1 MSSTTP
7 TAPTAPFIH
16 RHRLRLSQTDA
27 GGVVFFAQSL
37 VVAHDAW
44 EAVLDEVGFSV
55 ARIISEGTFALPIVE
70 ANTRLLRPMR
80 VGDDVAVEVTLEK
93 LGTSSII
100 VGSRLEV
107 DGATVGLCRTV
118 HVCIDRQGRSAP
130 LPETLRAALRA
141 RLGVDVGATVDRG

>member
-37 VVAHDAW
+37 VIAHDAW

-80 VGDDVAVEVTLEK
+80 GWPCGFTRWITRHFRPTFKPLWAGLALVCA
-93 LGTSSII
+93 TSCCPRS
-100 VGSRLEV
+100 SRWTMWCWLFK
-107 DGATVGLCRTV
+107 
-118 HVCIDRQGRSAP
+118 P
-130 LPETLRAALRA
+130 LTPLVPSTCPFMP
-141 RLGVDVGATVDRG
+141 